1 MNAAPRWLLAARS
14 TGALRYRLPYDRR
27 EQEAPVMTPK
37 RYWEDLQRFADY
49 PRFERIALGCV
60 LIILGAISVYA
71 IVAFLF
77 KLAGD
82 FTLGTAF
89 LEKAALQDTFGA
101 LLTILIVL
109 EFNHSIYVA
118 LTHKT
123 GAIQVRT
130 VILLTVLVIARKL
143 MLQDFTAVGFQ
154 TFLGFGAILLA
165 LGAIYWLISHADRSQ
180 PAAVVPVEPKPDK
193 VV

>member
-1 MNAAPRWLLAARS
+1 MTLKRHWEGLLRS
-14 TGALRYRLPYDRR
+14 
-27 EQEAPVMTPK
+27 
-37 RYWEDLQRFADY
+37 ADY
-49 PRFERIALGCV
+49 ARFERIALGC
-60 LIILGAISVYA
+60 ILVILAVIAVYA
-71 IVAFLF
+71 TAALVI

-82 FTLGTAF
+82 FTLGEAF

-101 LLTILIVL
+101 ILTILILL

-143 MLQDFTAVGFQ
+143 MLQDFSAMNYE
-154 TFLGFGAILLA
+154 TFLSYGGLLLA
-165 LGAIYWLISHADRSQ
+165 LGLIYWLISNADR
-180 PAAVVPVEPKPDK
+180 PHAAAAAAPTEPKPDK
-193 VV
+193 TA